1 MAAPEGGDCNLVQQ
15 LFEQRLGLLKPL
27 PDAIAASSIST
38 ELREREQLRFKVAR
52 GVTLDY
58 QAVPTVGSLLG
69 MSYQPQRPL
78 PRRTALQPPRQSA
91 PNSPSASSSSS
102 VLANGAAAAA
112 AGAGAGAEGRDGP
125 APAAP
130 VALAPPAQPPL
141 WRPQQPQPAHATL
154 WALVQPT
161 PGLGVHTVLSAVDAG
176 PTGFGGWHQDGF
188 LDLTPRAGI
197 DYSLARHPGSGV
209 SAEVDLQAT
218 LPSLLLL
225 PELTVQHR
233 LAGAQAGRGMQ
244 HTSTV
249 SAPLLRG
256 AAVARLRA
264 AEAASGAEGTLLTFE
279 LQGRGKRGARGL
291 AGGAKLQAE
300 HSNAFYGSSGCAD
313 SARSDSDDDE
323 ENSSNSRIRA
333 GGGSSGEQ
341 QHSRRRVPGLRLQVA
356 PAPVQSWEDVSGHW
370 RQAWGGRLH
379 SAVGYQ
385 GRQRRWNLELSS
397 KLGRYLSAA
406 GSLVCDGPPDAAA
419 LLAAAC
425 SDGDGADGAS
435 SEAGSSPRVQ
445 QLRQRAGAYLGAIRL
460 CKAGVKLTCRLQ
472 RPARQ
477 HLHMETAM
485 DEVATARRRLL
496 VSARASSEPQDEWQ
510 TEVDWGKGA
519 TVFDSGHDSHE
530 QSRGFGIIERP
541 ADPAVDGT
549 PRWFVCDWDHQ
560 RAGARSKPIKQTYLE
575 LPLVP
580 RHKRVAPEALQQRV
594 LVILGNSKGK
604 EGKTVQK
611 CGGMWS
617 VQLDGGKERQPFLP
631 AYLHAT
637 APPPADTTLN
647 AFEPKVLTSLLAAEV
662 PAYIERLRFAPDA
675 PVDLHRKLPTSGCM
689 MDLLTGAREVD
700 SLSDQEL
707 RNLSGRAAGC
717 PDKPSGSAEDPL
729 TPAGR
734 AAIADGLRQAV
745 AGRWTIKMV
754 CAQAS
759 TSSACGCPYALEF
772 KHKGDGSV
780 TVTQTEA
787 HQFHDPSDAASLAK
801 LKMHPALQAM
811 GQVLLRCGVKP
822 LQVCSEL
829 NAAALEDGVLGS
841 GSSGLLMA
849 SNARGSITLDQ
860 VKALAKQVRR
870 AQGLSVTSDSSALAA
885 AVAAYR
891 EQGAVPFY
899 QPYRAA
905 TKDTGEQPLIIILQT
920 PWQARMLDQFGR
932 TLTFADS
939 TYGTNWA
946 GYPLYACTVQD
957 DVGRGVPAG
966 FMICS
971 SDTVEVVENFF
982 RTLQEGA
989 QKAGKEV
996 GGKGDFKYGYIMI
1009 DKSSTEIAAVR
1020 QLVLTGD
1027 AKGHLLC
1034 YFHYLQDWERFVT
1047 SKVSGVSKEE
1057 KNGVMVA
1064 MADLQKCGSETVFKE
1079 QLKTLYHQY
1088 RRWPQVVAHLKKDW
1102 APCGQEWAAWGEGR
1116 QDPRVAAMECETNN
1130 LCERAF
1136 GLVKYGDLGGKAQ
1149 SSIPE
1154 LVFVLLTRTVPRY
1167 MQQRAHQLVG
1177 RASSDQVQRSERV
1190 QRVVEKLA
1198 SSGAVLPFPG
1208 EEEQGSKGFASVRC
1222 DTGGAMVCLG
1232 DMSCNCSYSEDH
1244 LCVHIKAAA
1253 SVMSFTHQRRMAAA
1267 AFLVESGGIDV
1278 GEAGI
1283 CTCATLADTSRK
1295 QTFRPQEGYCTCLDR
1310 QLHGTCAHLLAALL
1324 LEAFNGMEL
1333 PQGPPQV
1340 AGEEN
1345 KPIEISGPRTFQ
1357 QASIEPLGERWQEE
1371 VKGLRAAKQ
1380 ASAVTIRQSQTNA
1393 DPVIAEM
1400 RHSCAYVQRVVAA
1413 LPADCEERAGLREG
1427 PAKLAE
1433 QAAAAEAALQLQP
1446 TAVRAGKQQRRQ
1458 AGRHA
1463 DDRVVK
1469 PLFPSRAKR
1478 GASLPAPAQPLAEE
1492 DRCDPLPRL
1501 TKRGKA
1507 VHKARGVTVP
1517 GNLDGTVLRNGA
1529 AHHRVPKRQ
1538 RR

>member
-1 MAAPEGGDCNLVQQ
+1 
-15 LFEQRLGLLKPL
+15 
-27 PDAIAASSIST
+27 
-38 ELREREQLRFKVAR
+38 
-52 GVTLDY
+52 
-58 QAVPTVGSLLG
+58 
-69 MSYQPQRPL
+69 
-78 PRRTALQPPRQSA
+78 
-91 PNSPSASSSSS
+91 
-102 VLANGAAAAA
+102 
-112 AGAGAGAEGRDGP
+112 
-125 APAAP
+125 
-130 VALAPPAQPPL
+130 
-141 WRPQQPQPAHATL
+141 
-154 WALVQPT
+154 
-161 PGLGVHTVLSAVDAG
+161 
-176 PTGFGGWHQDGF
+176 
-188 LDLTPRAGI
+188 
-197 DYSLARHPGSGV
+197 
-209 SAEVDLQAT
+209 
-218 LPSLLLL
+218 
-225 PELTVQHR
+225 
-233 LAGAQAGRGMQ
+233 MQ
-244 HTSTV
+244 CCT
-249 SAPLLRG
+249 
-256 AAVARLRA
+256 
-264 AEAASGAEGTLLTFE
+264 
-279 LQGRGKRGARGL
+279 
-291 AGGAKLQAE
+291 
-300 HSNAFYGSSGCAD
+300 
-313 SARSDSDDDE
+313 
-323 ENSSNSRIRA
+323 
-333 GGGSSGEQ
+333 
-341 QHSRRRVPGLRLQVA
+341 
-356 PAPVQSWEDVSGHW
+356 
-370 RQAWGGRLH
+370 
-379 SAVGYQ
+379 
-385 GRQRRWNLELSS
+385 
-397 KLGRYLSAA
+397 
-406 GSLVCDGPPDAAA
+406 AAA
-419 LLAAAC
+419 L
-425 SDGDGADGAS
+425 
-435 SEAGSSPRVQ
+435 AGCGGSQ
-445 QLRQRAGAYLGAIRL
+445 A
-460 CKAGVKLTCRLQ
+460 T
-472 RPARQ
+472 
-477 HLHMETAM
+477 
-485 DEVATARRRLL
+485 ATARRRLL
-496 VSARASSEPQDEWQ
+496 VSARASSEPQDERQ

-580 RHKRVAPEALQQRV
+580 RHKRVAPKALQQRV

-971 SDTVEVVENFF
+971 SDTVEVVEHFF

-1057 KNGVMVA
+1057 KNGIMVA

-1283 CTCATLADTSRK
+1283 CTCAMLADTSRK

-1427 PAKLAE
+1427 LAKLAE

-1538 RR
+1538 RRLVTRAPAAPTAAAAAMAPRKRKAAAQPGEAEPAAEAPPAAEATAAAAAAGAAATEMGGSKTAGKAAKPKAKRAPAKPKAPAGPAWEPSMRPPPLGEDARILSWNVAGLRALLKKVKEAAEGKREEHIPHPLALAEQERADVLCLQEIKLQDEHCSDALKELRLPDGWHATWNCSQNKKGYSGTAILSREEPLSVSCGIGMEDHDGEGRVVTAEFPDFFLVNCYVPNSGEGLKRLDYRVNQWDKEFAAYLKGLEARKPVVLTGDLNVAPTELDIHNPKGNLKSAGFTPEERASFQANLLGAGFVDCFRAQYPGAVAYTYWGYRFNARANNKGWRLDHFLVSSALAPRVHDCYHLPHVMGSDHCPLGLVLKL

>member
-1 MAAPEGGDCNLVQQ
+1 M
-15 LFEQRLGLLKPL
+15 
-27 PDAIAASSIST
+27 
-38 ELREREQLRFKVAR
+38 KV
-52 GVTLDY
+52 T
-58 QAVPTVGSLLG
+58 
-69 MSYQPQRPL
+69 
-78 PRRTALQPPRQSA
+78 
-91 PNSPSASSSSS
+91 
-102 VLANGAAAAA
+102 
-112 AGAGAGAEGRDGP
+112 
-125 APAAP
+125 
-130 VALAPPAQPPL
+130 
-141 WRPQQPQPAHATL
+141 
-154 WALVQPT
+154 
-161 PGLGVHTVLSAVDAG
+161 
-176 PTGFGGWHQDGF
+176 
-188 LDLTPRAGI
+188 
-197 DYSLARHPGSGV
+197 
-209 SAEVDLQAT
+209 
-218 LPSLLLL
+218 
-225 PELTVQHR
+225 
-233 LAGAQAGRGMQ
+233 
-244 HTSTV
+244 
-249 SAPLLRG
+249 
-256 AAVARLRA
+256 
-264 AEAASGAEGTLLTFE
+264 
-279 LQGRGKRGARGL
+279 
-291 AGGAKLQAE
+291 
-300 HSNAFYGSSGCAD
+300 
-313 SARSDSDDDE
+313 
-323 ENSSNSRIRA
+323 
-333 GGGSSGEQ
+333 
-341 QHSRRRVPGLRLQVA
+341 
-356 PAPVQSWEDVSGHW
+356 
-370 RQAWGGRLH
+370 
-379 SAVGYQ
+379 
-385 GRQRRWNLELSS
+385 
-397 KLGRYLSAA
+397 
-406 GSLVCDGPPDAAA
+406 
-419 LLAAAC
+419 
-425 SDGDGADGAS
+425 
-435 SEAGSSPRVQ
+435 
-445 QLRQRAGAYLGAIRL
+445 
-460 CKAGVKLTCRLQ
+460 
-472 RPARQ
+472 
-477 HLHMETAM
+477 
-485 DEVATARRRLL
+485 TARRRLL
-496 VSARASSEPQDEWQ
+496 VSARASSEPQDERQ

-580 RHKRVAPEALQQRV
+580 RHKRVAPKALQQRV

-787 HQFHDPSDAASLAK
+787 HQFHDPSDTASLAK

-971 SDTVEVVENFF
+971 SDTVEVVEHFF

-1057 KNGVMVA
+1057 KNGIMVA

-1208 EEEQGSKGFASVRC
+1208 EEEPGSKGFASVRC

-1380 ASAVTIRQSQTNA
+1380 ASGVTIRQSQTNA

-1427 PAKLAE
+1427 LAKLAE

>member
-1 MAAPEGGDCNLVQQ
+1 MV
-15 LFEQRLGLLKPL
+15 
-27 PDAIAASSIST
+27 
-38 ELREREQLRFKVAR
+38 
-52 GVTLDY
+52 
-58 QAVPTVGSLLG
+58 VG
-69 MSYQPQRPL
+69 
-78 PRRTALQPPRQSA
+78 ACC
-91 PNSPSASSSSS
+91 
-102 VLANGAAAAA
+102 AAA
-112 AGAGAGAEGRDGP
+112 
-125 APAAP
+125 
-130 VALAPPAQPPL
+130 
-141 WRPQQPQPAHATL
+141 TC
-154 WALVQPT
+154 
-161 PGLGVHTVLSAVDAG
+161 S
-176 PTGFGGWHQDGF
+176 
-188 LDLTPRAGI
+188 
-197 DYSLARHPGSGV
+197 
-209 SAEVDLQAT
+209 
-218 LPSLLLL
+218 
-225 PELTVQHR
+225 
-233 LAGAQAGRGMQ
+233 
-244 HTSTV
+244 
-249 SAPLLRG
+249 
-256 AAVARLRA
+256 
-264 AEAASGAEGTLLTFE
+264 
-279 LQGRGKRGARGL
+279 
-291 AGGAKLQAE
+291 
-300 HSNAFYGSSGCAD
+300 
-313 SARSDSDDDE
+313 
-323 ENSSNSRIRA
+323 
-333 GGGSSGEQ
+333 
-341 QHSRRRVPGLRLQVA
+341 
-356 PAPVQSWEDVSGHW
+356 
-370 RQAWGGRLH
+370 
-379 SAVGYQ
+379 
-385 GRQRRWNLELSS
+385 
-397 KLGRYLSAA
+397 
-406 GSLVCDGPPDAAA
+406 AA
-419 LLAAAC
+419 LLQP
-425 SDGDGADGAS
+425 
-435 SEAGSSPRVQ
+435 SPAV
-445 QLRQRAGAYLGAIRL
+445 AGAR
-460 CKAGVKLTCRLQ
+460 
-472 RPARQ
+472 RPVRAS
-477 HLHMETAM
+477 
-485 DEVATARRRLL
+485 TARRRLL
-496 VSARASSEPQDEWQ
+496 VSARASSEPQDERQ

-580 RHKRVAPEALQQRV
+580 RHKRVAPKALQQRV

-971 SDTVEVVENFF
+971 SDTVEVVEHFF

-1057 KNGVMVA
+1057 KNGIMVA

-1208 EEEQGSKGFASVRC
+1208 EEEPGSKGFASVRC

-1427 PAKLAE
+1427 LAKLAE

>member
-1 MAAPEGGDCNLVQQ
+1 M
-15 LFEQRLGLLKPL
+15 
-27 PDAIAASSIST
+27 
-38 ELREREQLRFKVAR
+38 KV
-52 GVTLDY
+52 T
-58 QAVPTVGSLLG
+58 
-69 MSYQPQRPL
+69 
-78 PRRTALQPPRQSA
+78 
-91 PNSPSASSSSS
+91 
-102 VLANGAAAAA
+102 
-112 AGAGAGAEGRDGP
+112 
-125 APAAP
+125 
-130 VALAPPAQPPL
+130 
-141 WRPQQPQPAHATL
+141 
-154 WALVQPT
+154 
-161 PGLGVHTVLSAVDAG
+161 
-176 PTGFGGWHQDGF
+176 
-188 LDLTPRAGI
+188 
-197 DYSLARHPGSGV
+197 
-209 SAEVDLQAT
+209 
-218 LPSLLLL
+218 
-225 PELTVQHR
+225 
-233 LAGAQAGRGMQ
+233 
-244 HTSTV
+244 
-249 SAPLLRG
+249 
-256 AAVARLRA
+256 
-264 AEAASGAEGTLLTFE
+264 
-279 LQGRGKRGARGL
+279 
-291 AGGAKLQAE
+291 
-300 HSNAFYGSSGCAD
+300 
-313 SARSDSDDDE
+313 
-323 ENSSNSRIRA
+323 
-333 GGGSSGEQ
+333 
-341 QHSRRRVPGLRLQVA
+341 
-356 PAPVQSWEDVSGHW
+356 
-370 RQAWGGRLH
+370 
-379 SAVGYQ
+379 
-385 GRQRRWNLELSS
+385 
-397 KLGRYLSAA
+397 
-406 GSLVCDGPPDAAA
+406 
-419 LLAAAC
+419 
-425 SDGDGADGAS
+425 
-435 SEAGSSPRVQ
+435 
-445 QLRQRAGAYLGAIRL
+445 
-460 CKAGVKLTCRLQ
+460 
-472 RPARQ
+472 
-477 HLHMETAM
+477 
-485 DEVATARRRLL
+485 TARRRLL
-496 VSARASSEPQDEWQ
+496 VSARASSEPQDERQ

-580 RHKRVAPEALQQRV
+580 RHKRVAPKALQQRV

-700 SLSDQEL
+700 SLSNQEL

-989 QKAGKEV
+989 QKAGKE
-996 GGKGDFKYGYIMI
+996 G
-1009 DKSSTEIAAVR
+1009 
-1020 QLVLTGD
+1020 
-1027 AKGHLLC
+1027 
-1034 YFHYLQDWERFVT
+1034 
-1047 SKVSGVSKEE
+1047 
-1057 KNGVMVA
+1057 
-1064 MADLQKCGSETVFKE
+1064 
-1079 QLKTLYHQY
+1079 
-1088 RRWPQVVAHLKKDW
+1088 
-1102 APCGQEWAAWGEGR
+1102 
-1116 QDPRVAAMECETNN
+1116 
-1130 LCERAF
+1130 
-1136 GLVKYGDLGGKAQ
+1136 
-1149 SSIPE
+1149 
-1154 LVFVLLTRTVPRY
+1154 
-1167 MQQRAHQLVG
+1167 
-1177 RASSDQVQRSERV
+1177 
-1190 QRVVEKLA
+1190 
-1198 SSGAVLPFPG
+1198 
-1208 EEEQGSKGFASVRC
+1208 
-1222 DTGGAMVCLG
+1222 
-1232 DMSCNCSYSEDH
+1232 
-1244 LCVHIKAAA
+1244 
-1253 SVMSFTHQRRMAAA
+1253 
-1267 AFLVESGGIDV
+1267 
-1278 GEAGI
+1278 
-1283 CTCATLADTSRK
+1283 
-1295 QTFRPQEGYCTCLDR
+1295 
-1310 QLHGTCAHLLAALL
+1310 
-1324 LEAFNGMEL
+1324 
-1333 PQGPPQV
+1333 
-1340 AGEEN
+1340 
-1345 KPIEISGPRTFQ
+1345 
-1357 QASIEPLGERWQEE
+1357 
-1371 VKGLRAAKQ
+1371 
-1380 ASAVTIRQSQTNA
+1380 
-1393 DPVIAEM
+1393 
-1400 RHSCAYVQRVVAA
+1400 
-1413 LPADCEERAGLREG
+1413 
-1427 PAKLAE
+1427 
-1433 QAAAAEAALQLQP
+1433 
-1446 TAVRAGKQQRRQ
+1446 
-1458 AGRHA
+1458 
-1463 DDRVVK
+1463 
-1469 PLFPSRAKR
+1469 
-1478 GASLPAPAQPLAEE
+1478 
-1492 DRCDPLPRL
+1492 
-1501 TKRGKA
+1501 
-1507 VHKARGVTVP
+1507 
-1517 GNLDGTVLRNGA
+1517 
-1529 AHHRVPKRQ
+1529 
-1538 RR
+1538 

>member
-1 MAAPEGGDCNLVQQ
+1 M
-15 LFEQRLGLLKPL
+15 
-27 PDAIAASSIST
+27 
-38 ELREREQLRFKVAR
+38 KV
-52 GVTLDY
+52 T
-58 QAVPTVGSLLG
+58 
-69 MSYQPQRPL
+69 
-78 PRRTALQPPRQSA
+78 
-91 PNSPSASSSSS
+91 
-102 VLANGAAAAA
+102 
-112 AGAGAGAEGRDGP
+112 
-125 APAAP
+125 
-130 VALAPPAQPPL
+130 
-141 WRPQQPQPAHATL
+141 
-154 WALVQPT
+154 
-161 PGLGVHTVLSAVDAG
+161 
-176 PTGFGGWHQDGF
+176 
-188 LDLTPRAGI
+188 
-197 DYSLARHPGSGV
+197 
-209 SAEVDLQAT
+209 
-218 LPSLLLL
+218 
-225 PELTVQHR
+225 
-233 LAGAQAGRGMQ
+233 
-244 HTSTV
+244 
-249 SAPLLRG
+249 
-256 AAVARLRA
+256 
-264 AEAASGAEGTLLTFE
+264 
-279 LQGRGKRGARGL
+279 
-291 AGGAKLQAE
+291 
-300 HSNAFYGSSGCAD
+300 
-313 SARSDSDDDE
+313 
-323 ENSSNSRIRA
+323 
-333 GGGSSGEQ
+333 
-341 QHSRRRVPGLRLQVA
+341 
-356 PAPVQSWEDVSGHW
+356 
-370 RQAWGGRLH
+370 
-379 SAVGYQ
+379 
-385 GRQRRWNLELSS
+385 
-397 KLGRYLSAA
+397 
-406 GSLVCDGPPDAAA
+406 
-419 LLAAAC
+419 
-425 SDGDGADGAS
+425 
-435 SEAGSSPRVQ
+435 
-445 QLRQRAGAYLGAIRL
+445 
-460 CKAGVKLTCRLQ
+460 
-472 RPARQ
+472 
-477 HLHMETAM
+477 
-485 DEVATARRRLL
+485 TARRRLL
-496 VSARASSEPQDEWQ
+496 VSARASSEPQDERQ

-580 RHKRVAPEALQQRV
+580 RHKRVAPKALQQRV

-971 SDTVEVVENFF
+971 SDTVEVIDGDEGSRPYVMGFSTSLDEEPPVAPH
-982 RTLQEGA
+982 RTLVMR
-989 QKAGKEV
+989 AG
-996 GGKGDFKYGYIMI
+996 
-1009 DKSSTEIAAVR
+1009 
-1020 QLVLTGD
+1020 
-1027 AKGHLLC
+1027 
-1034 YFHYLQDWERFVT
+1034 
-1047 SKVSGVSKEE
+1047 
-1057 KNGVMVA
+1057 NG
-1064 MADLQKCGSETVFKE
+1064 
-1079 QLKTLYHQY
+1079 TLY
-1088 RRWPQVVAHLKKDW
+1088 RCFLPPV
-1102 APCGQEWAAWGEGR
+1102 EAAG
-1116 QDPRVAAMECETNN
+1116 
-1130 LCERAF
+1130 
-1136 GLVKYGDLGGKAQ
+1136 GDEAG
-1149 SSIPE
+1149 
-1154 LVFVLLTRTVPRY
+1154 
-1167 MQQRAHQLVG
+1167 
-1177 RASSDQVQRSERV
+1177 SSDGG
-1190 QRVVEKLA
+1190 
-1198 SSGAVLPFPG
+1198 SSVATQAA
-1208 EEEQGSKGFASVRC
+1208 QGS
-1222 DTGGAMVCLG
+1222 LG
-1232 DMSCNCSYSEDH
+1232 
-1244 LCVHIKAAA
+1244 
-1253 SVMSFTHQRRMAAA
+1253 
-1267 AFLVESGGIDV
+1267 
-1278 GEAGI
+1278 
-1283 CTCATLADTSRK
+1283 
-1295 QTFRPQEGYCTCLDR
+1295 PQKKPTE
-1310 QLHGTCAHLLAALL
+1310 L
-1324 LEAFNGMEL
+1324 LEA
-1333 PQGPPQV
+1333 
-1340 AGEEN
+1340 
-1345 KPIEISGPRTFQ
+1345 
-1357 QASIEPLGERWQEE
+1357 LGEH
-1371 VKGLRAAKQ
+1371 
-1380 ASAVTIRQSQTNA
+1380 ASNLNQ
-1393 DPVIAEM
+1393 
-1400 RHSCAYVQRVVAA
+1400 
-1413 LPADCEERAGLREG
+1413 
-1427 PAKLAE
+1427 
-1433 QAAAAEAALQLQP
+1433 
-1446 TAVRAGKQQRRQ
+1446 
-1458 AGRHA
+1458 
-1463 DDRVVK
+1463 
-1469 PLFPSRAKR
+1469 
-1478 GASLPAPAQPLAEE
+1478 
-1492 DRCDPLPRL
+1492 
-1501 TKRGKA
+1501 
-1507 VHKARGVTVP
+1507 VHFCF
-1517 GNLDGTVLRNGA
+1517 
-1529 AHHRVPKRQ
+1529 Q
-1538 RR
+1538 

>member
-1 MAAPEGGDCNLVQQ
+1 
-15 LFEQRLGLLKPL
+15 
-27 PDAIAASSIST
+27 
-38 ELREREQLRFKVAR
+38 
-52 GVTLDY
+52 
-58 QAVPTVGSLLG
+58 
-69 MSYQPQRPL
+69 
-78 PRRTALQPPRQSA
+78 
-91 PNSPSASSSSS
+91 
-102 VLANGAAAAA
+102 
-112 AGAGAGAEGRDGP
+112 
-125 APAAP
+125 
-130 VALAPPAQPPL
+130 
-141 WRPQQPQPAHATL
+141 
-154 WALVQPT
+154 
-161 PGLGVHTVLSAVDAG
+161 
-176 PTGFGGWHQDGF
+176 
-188 LDLTPRAGI
+188 
-197 DYSLARHPGSGV
+197 
-209 SAEVDLQAT
+209 
-218 LPSLLLL
+218 
-225 PELTVQHR
+225 
-233 LAGAQAGRGMQ
+233 MQ
-244 HTSTV
+244 CCT
-249 SAPLLRG
+249 
-256 AAVARLRA
+256 
-264 AEAASGAEGTLLTFE
+264 
-279 LQGRGKRGARGL
+279 
-291 AGGAKLQAE
+291 
-300 HSNAFYGSSGCAD
+300 
-313 SARSDSDDDE
+313 
-323 ENSSNSRIRA
+323 
-333 GGGSSGEQ
+333 
-341 QHSRRRVPGLRLQVA
+341 
-356 PAPVQSWEDVSGHW
+356 
-370 RQAWGGRLH
+370 
-379 SAVGYQ
+379 
-385 GRQRRWNLELSS
+385 
-397 KLGRYLSAA
+397 
-406 GSLVCDGPPDAAA
+406 AAA
-419 LLAAAC
+419 L
-425 SDGDGADGAS
+425 
-435 SEAGSSPRVQ
+435 AGCGGSQ
-445 QLRQRAGAYLGAIRL
+445 A
-460 CKAGVKLTCRLQ
+460 T
-472 RPARQ
+472 
-477 HLHMETAM
+477 
-485 DEVATARRRLL
+485 ATARRRLL
-496 VSARASSEPQDEWQ
+496 VSARASSEPQDERQ

-575 LPLVP
+575 LPLVT
-580 RHKRVAPEALQQRV
+580 RHKRVAPKALQQRV

-1088 RRWPQVVAHLKKDW
+1088 CRWPQVVAHLKKDW

-1177 RASSDQVQRSERV
+1177 RASSDQHPPPP
-1190 QRVVEKLA
+1190 A
-1198 SSGAVLPFPG
+1198 HA
-1208 EEEQGSKGFASVRC
+1208 
-1222 DTGGAMVCLG
+1222 
-1232 DMSCNCSYSEDH
+1232 EDH

-1427 PAKLAE
+1427 LAKLAE

-1538 RR
+1538 RRLPAVDRACATPAAALAAASAAAAQLEAAAYGAAAASTSKEALRQAVRSSAFPNSGLSIPVHFHVLAYNGTLSLLDRTANISAADLAAQPRRRAGIPIPAPGFNETTRQQAIFIDFRTLPGGPFELYSGGRTLTHEAGHWLGLDHTFPSLPGCDADADGVADTPVQALPSRACLQGKDSCPGRPGLDAIHNFMDYSQDSCMLEFTLGQVARMQAVMLPSGPAS